1 MNGFRT
7 HSLMNKCVPGL
18 TDLNFLYKSLM
29 NTTKSLIQGTS
40 LEEHKD
46 LEERVWKVQVLQIK
60 SLLKRFG
67 RCTIL
72 ARTKN
77 QGFHSEERQ

>member
-1 MNGFRT
+1 MD
-7 HSLMNKCVPGL
+7 KCVPGL

-29 NTTKSLIQGTS
+29 NTTLIQGTS

-46 LEERVWKVQVLQIK
+46 LEERVWKVKVLQIK
-60 SLLKRFG
+60 SLLNRFR

-72 ARTKN
+72 ERTKN